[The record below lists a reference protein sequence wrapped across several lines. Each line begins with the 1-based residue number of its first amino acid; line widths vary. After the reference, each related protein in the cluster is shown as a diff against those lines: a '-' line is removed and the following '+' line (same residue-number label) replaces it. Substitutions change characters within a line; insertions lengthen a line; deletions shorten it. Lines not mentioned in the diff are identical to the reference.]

1 MDDIIAKI
9 KYKFQTGTLVEKL
22 IFINIAFFILTY
34 FLGNLGALMGSQEN
48 FFLKWLSLPA
58 HLNSFIL
65 KPWTIISFGF
75 MHSGF
80 VHLLFNIFSLFYI
93 GNLFTDYFTP
103 KKLLNFYL
111 MGTLFGGLLFI
122 VSYSYFPVL
131 QQQNATLV
139 GASSGIMAI
148 LIGLTTHMP
157 NYQLKFR
164 FIGYVKLWMIAL
176 LFIGLDLVNLADNN
190 TGGHLAHLGGA
201 AYGFF
206 AVYYKNNFNL
216 IVFLNNLFKKKSPL
230 KTSYKSTIKK
240 ETKPTT
246 SEETQIKINSILDKI
261 SKSGYESLSKEEK
274 NFLFQ
279 QGKK

>member
-1 MDDIIAKI
+1 MNDIIANI
-9 KYKFQTGTLVEKL
+9 KQKFQSGTLVEKL
-22 IFINIAFFILTY
+22 IFINIGIFVLTY
-34 FLGNLGALMGSQEN
+34 FTGALGSLMGFSEN
-48 FFLKWLSLPA
+48 LFLKWLSLPA
-58 HLNSFIL
+58 HINSL
-65 KPWTIISFGF
+65 LSKPWTLVTYGF
-75 MHSGF
+75 MHGDF
-80 VHLLFNIFSLFYI
+80 IHLLINLISIFYI

-111 MGTLFGGLLFI
+111 MGTLFGGILFI
-122 VSYSYFPVL
+122 ISYSYFPVL

-148 LIGLTTHMP
+148 LIGLTTHLP

-176 LFIGLDLVNLADNN
+176 LFIGLDLIHLADNN

-206 AVYYKNNFNL
+206 AIYYQKEFNL
-216 IVFLNNLFKKKSPL
+216 KTFINKLFPEKSHL
-230 KTSYKSTIKK
+230 KTTHKSTSKK
-240 ETKPTT
+240 QTKEAI
-246 SEETQIKINSILDKI
+246 SKNVQQKINTILDKI

-274 NFLFQ
+274 DYLFQ